1 MIIETKAPISI
12 EDLKKH
18 FQIENVSYIIDYSQ
32 SELKGKKLITY
43 LSNLDLPA
51 NIKNPDLDLVKDY
64 LHSVSLVNIPSL
76 ENIVIDIL
84 FVKKNIAKGE
94 HYHKFISENLEILD
108 KWQNKLESLSVYN
121 MFMLNS
127 DKFREYAQSFPK
139 DETQEL
145 EGVNFISLLKHS
157 RFFSYYGKIN
167 NNTLKFY
174 THYFNDYMFRG
185 KNMFEYWA
193 NEKNPLFLL
202 TWSIANGKGKE
213 YMQARETT
221 LKGIK
226 S

>member
-18 FQIENVSYIIDYSQ
+18 FQIENVSYMIDYSQ

-193 NEKNPLFLL
+193 NEKNTLFLL

-213 YMQARETT
+213 YIKARETT

>member
-18 FQIENVSYIIDYSQ
+18 FQIENVSYMIDYSQ

-43 LSNLDLPA
+43 LSNLDLSA

-64 LHSVSLVNIPSL
+64 LHSVSLVNISSL

-193 NEKNPLFLL
+193 NEKNTLFLL

>member
-1 MIIETKAPISI
+1 
-12 EDLKKH
+12 
-18 FQIENVSYIIDYSQ
+18 
-32 SELKGKKLITY
+32 
-43 LSNLDLPA
+43 
-51 NIKNPDLDLVKDY
+51 
-64 LHSVSLVNIPSL
+64 
-76 ENIVIDIL
+76 L

-193 NEKNPLFLL
+193 NEKNTLFLL

-213 YMQARETT
+213 YIKARETT